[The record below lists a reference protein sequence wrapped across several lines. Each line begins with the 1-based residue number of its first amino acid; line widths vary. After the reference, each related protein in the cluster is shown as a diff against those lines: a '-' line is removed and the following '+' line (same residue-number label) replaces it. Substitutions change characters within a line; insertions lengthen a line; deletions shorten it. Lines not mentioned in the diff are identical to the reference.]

1 MVVAI
6 FLLTKFFEADVWKSL
21 AADAGAQLGPDD
33 LSVAGVAVE
42 PEDPFQEAADG
53 HQGHGEV
60 DSGQHHC
67 NGGWMELVG
76 CEEGGRFSFGYLL
89 SCKGTK
95 SIENFVLNILRIFY
109 SSNFLA

>member
-1 MVVAI
+1 MDTTGSAELQGGGNVVTETP
-6 FLLTKFFEADVWKSL
+6 LLSQSSNGVHP
-21 AADAGAQLGPDD
+21 AQ
-33 LSVAGVAVE
+33 AVE

-76 CEEGGRFSFGYLL
+76 SEEGGRFSFGYLL
-89 SCKGTK
+89 SCKVTNPLK
-95 SIENFVLNILRIFY
+95 IS
-109 SSNFLA
+109 